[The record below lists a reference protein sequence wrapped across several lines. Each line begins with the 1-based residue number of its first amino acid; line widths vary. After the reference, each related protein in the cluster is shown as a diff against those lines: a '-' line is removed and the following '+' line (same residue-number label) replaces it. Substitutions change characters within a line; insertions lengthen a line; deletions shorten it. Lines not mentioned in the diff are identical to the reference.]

1 MKKLVSVCARTKE
14 VRPTRRER
22 THNAMEGRRRSEGY
36 GYDAKV
42 RERQMGYD
50 NNLYLGGGQ
59 VKGDTGECY
68 LCLSQTADLG
78 RNADVDKYQASQT
91 HAARWSTMDQCCV
104 AVLKR
109 LNLSEALF
117 KTCWPRD

>member
-22 THNAMEGRRRSEGY
+22 THNAMEGRRLSEWY
-36 GYDAKV
+36 WYDAEV

-50 NNLYLGGGQ
+50 DNLYLGGGQ

-78 RNADVDKYQASQT
+78 RKADIDNYPGVPDARGKMVDHEPMLCGSVEETKP
-91 HAARWSTMDQCCV
+91 
-104 AVLKR
+104 
-109 LNLSEALF
+109 F
-117 KTCWPRD
+117 